1 MSIGLDYKA
10 MAKSLKDFAESEEG
24 KAFHKEYFGNLQKIQ
39 DIQEGRY
46 RKFEKYL
53 ESHDFDKLMQRLILE
68 NGDKWREKCWHKGY
82 EPYPTN
88 KLGFLIE
95 YLLHNYEPIEVPEIE
110 PKHFP
115 STIYFFKGY
124 YFQTI
129 CGQGCFHRIYNKENM
144 KMILQ
149 V

>member
-10 MAKSLKDFAESEEG
+10 MEKSLDEFVKSEEG
-24 KAFHKEYFGNLQKIQ
+24 KAFHEEYFGNLKKIQ

-53 ESHDFDKLMQRLILE
+53 ETHDFDKLMQRLIIE

-82 EPYPTN
+82 EPYLNN

-95 YLLHNYEPIEVPEIE
+95 YLLHNYEPIEVVEIE

-115 STIYFFKGY
+115 STIYFFRGY

>member
-1 MSIGLDYKA
+1 MSLDYKKMKKWA
-10 MAKSLKDFAESEEG
+10 ESPEGIAIRNEFIEKMAKELKIAD
-24 KAFHKEYFGNLQKIQ
+24 
-39 DIQEGRY
+39 GRY

-53 ESHDFDKLMQRLILE
+53 ETHDFETLMYRLILE
-68 NGDKWREKCWHKGY
+68 HDDGYLEKCGHKGY
-82 EPYPTN
+82 EPYPNN
-88 KLGFLIE
+88 KLAFVID
-95 YLLHNYEPIEVPEIE
+95 YLVHNYEPIEVAEIE

-129 CGQGCFHRIYNKENM
+129 CGQGCFHRIYNKEDM
-144 KMILQ
+144 RMVLQ

>member
-1 MSIGLDYKA
+1 MSKVHD
-10 MAKSLKDFAESEEG
+10 KSLKALKDFMDSPEG
-24 KAFHKEYFGNLQKIQ
+24 KAHLAEYFGKIKVKQ
-39 DIQEGRY
+39 NIQEGRY
-46 RKFEKYL
+46 KKFEKYL
-53 ESHDFDKLMQRLILE
+53 ETHDFDKLMQRLILE
-68 NGDKWREKCWHKGY
+68 NGDEWREKCYHKGY
-82 EPYPTN
+82 EPYPNN
-88 KLGFLIE
+88 KLGFVID
-95 YLLHNYEPIEVPEIE
+95 YLVHNYDSIDVLEIE

-115 STIYFFKGY
+115 STIFFFKGY

>member
-10 MAKSLKDFAESEEG
+10 MAKSLKDFAESEKG
-24 KAFHKEYFGNLQKIQ
+24 KAFHKEYFENLKIKQ

-46 RKFEKYL
+46 RKFEKYY
-53 ESHDFDKLMQRLILE
+53 ESHDFDKLIQRLILE
-68 NGDKWREKCWHKGY
+68 NGEKWKEKCWHKGC

-88 KLGFLIE
+88 NLGFLID
-95 YLLHNYEPIEVPEIE
+95 YIAYNYEPIEVAEIE

>member
-1 MSIGLDYKA
+1 MSKVHD
-10 MAKSLKDFAESEEG
+10 KSLKKLTEFLDSPEG
-24 KAFHKEYFGNLQKIQ
+24 IAFRNEFIEKMAKEQRIA
-39 DIQEGRY
+39 EGRY

-53 ESHDFDKLMQRLILE
+53 ETHNFDELLQRLVAE
-68 NGDKWREKCWHKGY
+68 NGDEWCDKCGKKGY
-82 EPYPTN
+82 EPYPNN
-88 KLGFLIE
+88 KLAFVID
-95 YLLHNYEPIEVPEIE
+95 YLVHNYESIDVIEIE

-129 CGQGCFHRIYNKENM
+129 CGQGCFHRIYNKEGM
-144 KMILQ
+144 QMVLQ